1 MLKYSLYDNM
11 NKHLR
16 LLFSAT
22 NVIVASNS
30 IFVGYFVPME
40 TPMDRHVIKIM
51 MQPWTYKMQQ
61 SLEII
66 NG

>member
-30 IFVGYFVPME
+30 TFCRVFRSHGNAHGQ
-40 TPMDRHVIKIM
+40 TRDKNNDATMDLLDATE
-51 MQPWTYKMQQ
+51 P
-61 SLEII
+61 
-66 NG
+66 